1 LKVITC
7 LLEEV
12 FISLLFWSFCWR
24 IGAVISSLLLLNY
37 GLYEILE
44 LLELVM
50 FGILE
55 WLPVG
60 GNLITDKFI
69 LIIVSRY

>member
-1 LKVITC
+1 M
-7 LLEEV
+7 
-12 FISLLFWSFCWR
+12 
-24 IGAVISSLLLLNY
+24 
-37 GLYEILE
+37 E
-44 LLELVM
+44 LLELEM

-55 WLPVG
+55 WLLVG